1 MEVAATEKIDSKT
14 NHIRNNSFEC
24 DSSDIDS
31 ILGICSIGNSFL
43 RVDNAELPRPSHL
56 VKRYAQVHAPIEVAI
71 ADNSQRDSCLKPNVL
86 SLELDAEFKRQR
98 LLRLLDHQQ
107 AWYDAGQQAVSAAEQ
122 FLSLCEHHQQQWLQS
137 NQQTQTPSVTIR
149 T

>member
-14 NHIRNNSFEC
+14 SRIRNNSFEC

-56 VKRYAQVHAPIEVAI
+56 VKRDAQVHAPLEVAI
-71 ADNSQRDSCLKPNVL
+71 ADNS
-86 SLELDAEFKRQR
+86 DAEFKRQR

-107 AWYDAGQQAVSAAEQ
+107 AWYDAEQQAVSAAEQ

-137 NQQTQTPSVTIR
+137 NQQTQTPSLTIR

>member
-1 MEVAATEKIDSKT
+1 MEVAATDKIDSKT
-14 NHIRNNSFEC
+14 SRLRNSSFEC
-24 DSSDIDS
+24 DSFDIDS
-31 ILGICSIGNSFL
+31 ILGICSIGNSSL
-43 RVDNAELPRPSHL
+43 RVDNAGLPRPSHL
-56 VKRYAQVHAPIEVAI
+56 VKRDAQVHAPIEVAI

-86 SLELDAEFKRQR
+86 SLELDAELKRQR

-107 AWYDAGQQAVSAAEQ
+107 AWYDVGQQAISAAEQ

-137 NQQTQTPSVTIR
+137 NQQPPTLSLTIL